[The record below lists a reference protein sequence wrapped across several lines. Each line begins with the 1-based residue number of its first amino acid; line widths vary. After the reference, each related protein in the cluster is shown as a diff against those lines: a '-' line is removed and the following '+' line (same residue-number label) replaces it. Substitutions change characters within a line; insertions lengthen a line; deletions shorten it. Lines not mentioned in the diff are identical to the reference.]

1 MISRAVIPPVSRTL
15 LGVLLATSI
24 SSIACEKQ
32 HPSPEQPGPT
42 VIVEQPGATP
52 AGETGEPA
60 PAPNSEP
67 EFGTFDVL
75 PTDVPCRSDADCVK
89 DSCCHATSCVAVAD
103 APDCS
108 AAVCTLECRAGT
120 MDCNG
125 GCVCQEGRCA
135 ARRWTAP
142 SP

>member
-1 MISRAVIPPVSRTL
+1 MRRRGLVLAL
-15 LGVLLATSI
+15 LGALW
-24 SSIACEKQ
+24 ACEKDR
-32 HPSPEQPGPT
+32 PAAEQPGPT
-42 VIVEQPGATP
+42 VIVEQPGTTP
-52 AGETGEPA
+52 VSETGEETPA
-60 PAPNSEP
+60 SSSDP
-67 EFGTFDVL
+67 EFGTIDVFV
-75 PTDVPCRSDADCVK
+75 TDVACQSDAECVK

-125 GCVCQEGRCA
+125 GCVCQDGRCA

-142 SP
+142 SD

>member
-1 MISRAVIPPVSRTL
+1 MSRWRSRL
-15 LGVLLATSI
+15 ALGLILIGAPSG
-24 SSIACEKQ
+24 CEKDR
-32 HPSPEQPGPT
+32 PAAEQPGPT

-52 AGETGEPA
+52 ASETGEA
-60 PAPNSEP
+60 PAPDESPPSDP
-67 EFGTFDVL
+67 EFGTIDVFV
-75 PTDVPCRSDADCVK
+75 TDVACQSDAECVK

-125 GCVCQEGRCA
+125 GCVCQAGRCA
-135 ARRWTAP
+135 ARRWSAP
-142 SP
+142 

>member
-1 MISRAVIPPVSRTL
+1 MRRCSPL
-15 LGVLLATSI
+15 FLLLALA
-24 SSIACEKQ
+24 ACEKD
-32 HPSPEQPGPT
+32 PPTAEQPGPT

-52 AGETGEPA
+52 ASETGEEPA
-60 PAPNSEP
+60 APGSAEP
-67 EFGTFDVL
+67 ELGTIDVYL
-75 PTDVPCRSDADCVK
+75 TDVACQSDADCVK

-108 AAVCTLECRAGT
+108 AAVCTLECRGGT
-120 MDCNG
+120 MDCYG

-135 ARRWTAP
+135 ARRWLAP

>member
-1 MISRAVIPPVSRTL
+1 MTRAL
-15 LGVLLATSI
+15 ALLASWA
-24 SSIACEKQ
+24 SLAALAGCEKQ
-32 HPSPEQPGPT
+32 QPAAEQPGLT

-52 AGETGEPA
+52 TSETGDEQPA
-60 PAPNSEP
+60 ASDSADMS
-67 EFGTFDVL
+67 FDVQV
-75 PTDVPCRSDADCVK
+75 TDVPCQSDADCVK
-89 DSCCHATSCVAVAD
+89 DSCCHATSCVAIAD

-135 ARRWTAP
+135 ARRWTPP
-142 SP
+142 SD